1 MAEILSGSI
10 DLSKIDK
17 SKIVEKKLKDGST
30 AKFLNIQI
38 SVNNEADTYG
48 NIAGLTIQQ
57 TQEER
62 QAKTKKV
69 YLGNLKRVWSDAP
82 APTLET
88 SKENDLSDS
97 LPF

>member
-10 DLSKIDK
+10 DLNKIEK
-17 SKIVEKKLKDGST
+17 SKIKEVKLKDGST

-38 SVNNEADTYG
+38 SVNNEADSYG

-62 QAKTKKV
+62 TAKVKKV
-69 YLGNLKRVWSDAP
+69 YLGNLKRVWTDVAP
-82 APTLET
+82 KLEDNNGT
-88 SKENDLSDS
+88 GDT

>member
-10 DLSKIDK
+10 DLNKIEK
-17 SKIVEKKLKDGST
+17 SKIKEVKLKDGST

-38 SVNNEADTYG
+38 SVNNETDSFG
-48 NIAGLTIQQ
+48 NIAGLTIAQ

-62 QAKTKKV
+62 TAKAKRV

-82 APTLET
+82 APKLE
-88 SKENDLSDS
+88 ENGEDKSSD